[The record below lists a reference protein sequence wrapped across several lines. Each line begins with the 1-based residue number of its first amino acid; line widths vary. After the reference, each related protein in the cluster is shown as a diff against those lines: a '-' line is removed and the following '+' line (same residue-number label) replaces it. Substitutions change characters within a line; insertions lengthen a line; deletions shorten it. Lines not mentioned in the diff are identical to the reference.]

1 MNYEGTA
8 LTIAGSDSGGGA
20 GIQADIKTFQAF
32 NVYGMSVI
40 TSVTAQNTRS
50 VYSVYDLPADII
62 GAQIDAVMNDIGVN
76 GVKTGMLSTE
86 KIIMI
91 VVDRIKKYKIKNLV
105 VDPVMVS
112 KSSYRLLQKE
122 AEKSLEKELLPVTF
136 LVTPNVPEAEI
147 ISGISIKNIED
158 ARKAAQIIQKKG
170 PEYVLL
176 KGGHLQE
183 KEAVD
188 ILFDGDSYHYYKSE
202 RIDTLNT
209 HGTGCTY
216 SAAIT
221 SGLAKRMNI
230 YNAIETAKDYITRAI
245 KNAPDNLGAGNGPL
259 YHKIKPLLPLTFK
272 GAGIKGE

>member
-1 MNYEGTA
+1 MNYAGKA

-50 VYSVYDLPADII
+50 VYTVYDLPADIV
-62 GAQIDAVMNDIGVN
+62 GAQIDAVMEDIGVN
-76 GVKTGMLSTE
+76 GIKTGMLSNK
-86 KIIMI
+86 KIIMT
-91 VVDRIKKYKIKNLV
+91 VVDRIKKYGIKNVV

-112 KSSYRLLQKE
+112 KSSFRLLEEK
-122 AEKSLEKELLPVTF
+122 AETSLIKNLLPVTF
-136 LVTPNVPEAEI
+136 LATPNVPEAET
-147 ISGISIKNIED
+147 ISSISIKNIED

-170 PEYVLL
+170 PAYVLL

-183 KEAVD
+183 KEAID
-188 ILFDGDSYHYYKSE
+188 ILFDGNSYHYFKSE
-202 RIDTLNT
+202 RINTVNT

-221 SGLAKRMNI
+221 ACLAKGMTI
-230 YNAIETAKDYITRAI
+230 YKAIETAKDYITRAI
-245 KNAPDNLGAGNGPL
+245 KNAPSNLGTGNGPL
-259 YHKIKPLLPLTFK
+259 YHKIEPIPSTPFK
-272 GAGIKGE
+272 GPGIKGE